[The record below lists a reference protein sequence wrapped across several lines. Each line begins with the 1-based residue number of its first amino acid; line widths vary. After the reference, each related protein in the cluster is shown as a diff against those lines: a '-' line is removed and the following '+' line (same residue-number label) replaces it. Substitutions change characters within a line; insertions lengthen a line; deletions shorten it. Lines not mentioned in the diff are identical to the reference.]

1 MFRRKKK
8 QKQKTKI
15 RKEIDKIPIG
25 KSVKSHD
32 HAFSRRETINAQ

>member
-1 MFRRKKK
+1 MLRRKKK
-8 QKQKTKI
+8 NQKTKI
-15 RKEIDKIPIG
+15 RKEIDKISIG